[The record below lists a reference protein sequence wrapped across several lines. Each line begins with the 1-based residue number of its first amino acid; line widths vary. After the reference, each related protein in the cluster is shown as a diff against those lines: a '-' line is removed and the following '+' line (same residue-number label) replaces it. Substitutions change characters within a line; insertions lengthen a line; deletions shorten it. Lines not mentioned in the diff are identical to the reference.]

1 MAKNTIVIR
10 SVIVPL
16 SNAAS
21 NVVQLMTRGVGVRD
35 IKEKTPTKLVEIDQH
50 LSNLDRRVR
59 LEALMARD
67 RQDRKALARHEA
79 ELKLLDDADRRM
91 SIWPLIEAG
100 EFSTISEGLT
110 EADAAI
116 GEGKWADWLQ
126 GQIERIPQI
135 LAEKINRN
143 LLKNAPAIAS
153 RLDLSGGLHAASGD
167 LVEAIDTLT
176 TLYALD
182 ETPAEALDLV
192 VGLAKSEP
200 EGMDYLTY
208 YLADLRRKELLKL
221 DALGSEKQTAILNS
235 YKGYIPS
242 EAREGRG

>member
-1 MAKNTIVIR
+1 VAKNTIVIR

-21 NVVQLMTRGVGVRD
+21 NVVQLMTRGVGVRA
-35 IKEKTPTKLVEIDQH
+35 IAEKAPTKLVEIDQH

-59 LEALMARD
+59 LEALMAKD
-67 RQDRKALARHEA
+67 RQDPKALARHEA
-79 ELKLLDDADRRM
+79 ELKLLEDADRRM

-110 EADAAI
+110 DADAAI
-116 GEGKWADWLQ
+116 GEGKWVDWLQ
-126 GQIERIPQI
+126 EGQIERIPQI

-143 LLKNAPAIAS
+143 LLKNASAIAS

-167 LVEAIDTLT
+167 LVKAIDTLT

-182 ETPAEALDLV
+182 KTPAEALDLS
-192 VGLAKSEP
+192 AARS
-200 EGMDYLTY
+200 
-208 YLADLRRKELLKL
+208 RRR
-221 DALGSEKQTAILNS
+221 S
-235 YKGYIPS
+235 
-242 EAREGRG
+242 